1 MSEPAIALAPA
12 PERRHYGLIPPETL
26 ARLDGIQVFK
36 GIEAGELPLP
46 PIGRTLSF
54 EPVRIGN
61 GEAVFESRPSH
72 DHYNP
77 LGTAHGGYIT
87 TLLDSA
93 MGCAVHSLLKAGQGY
108 TTVELKVNFLRP
120 VTEATGAVRAEG
132 RVINQSRTLAL
143 AEARLIDAKGK
154 LLAHATS
161 TCQIFSLGA

>member
-1 MSEPAIALAPA
+1 MTIAHAPTA
-12 PERRHYGLIPPETL
+12 ARRHFGLIPREVL
-26 ARLDGIQVFK
+26 ARLDGIDVFK
-36 GIEAGELPLP
+36 GIEAGDLPLP

-54 EPVRIGN
+54 DPVRIGN
-61 GEAVFESRPSH
+61 GEAVFQSQPSH

-77 LGTAHGGYIT
+77 LGIAHGGYIT

-120 VTEATGAVRAEG
+120 VTEATGLVRAEG
-132 RVINQSRTLAL
+132 RVLNQSRNLAL
-143 AEARLIDAKGK
+143 AEARLVDGAGR

-161 TCQIFSLGA
+161 TCQIFALTS